1 MRKKDCQNL
10 ILFVSAL
17 SFAVAF
23 ATSAAGIAVVRG
35 HNVEP
40 WGGYDDAENE
50 DELVWCM
57 QRKQNREGDPQ
68 SDQGWSLFITSFFFF
83 WLSFFLLIS
92 RVCLVQLAGF
102 ADGGTRKT
110 ALAKHAR
117 AHGDSQQRRAAHPAR
132 PGNHPGIMQKPGI
145 PAQQMQCTGT
155 RERA

>member
-1 MRKKDCQNL
+1 MRRATARAEAPAASTAGGGGGAPPEPMTKKDCQNL

-17 SFAVAF
+17 LFAAAF

-57 QRKQNREGDPQ
+57 QRKQNREGDRQ
-68 SDQGWSLFITSFFFF
+68 SDQGWSLFIISFVFF

-92 RVCLVQLAGF
+92 RVCLVQLVGF
-102 ADGGTRKT
+102 AEEK
-110 ALAKHAR
+110 
-117 AHGDSQQRRAAHPAR
+117 
-132 PGNHPGIMQKPGI
+132 
-145 PAQQMQCTGT
+145 CW
-155 RERA
+155 